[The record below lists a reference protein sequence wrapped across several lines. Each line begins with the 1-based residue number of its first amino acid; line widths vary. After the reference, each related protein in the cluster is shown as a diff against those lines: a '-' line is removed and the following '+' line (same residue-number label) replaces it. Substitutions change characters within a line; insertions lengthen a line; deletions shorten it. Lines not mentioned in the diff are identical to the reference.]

1 MQESRF
7 KKILT
12 KAIFAE
18 ALFTFKHIATKL
30 QMLVLNKYLSS
41 SNMLIDVYSL
51 TSRDTVST
59 KWLNM

>member
-30 QMLVLNKYLSS
+30 EMLVLNKYLSS

-51 TSRDTVST
+51 TSRAT
-59 KWLNM
+59 KYKMA